1 MAEIKKSDVKII
13 REGNKAFGITPVGVY
28 AFDVVSSFK
37 MASPSVLPFY
47 TNTRQLMPVKIGEFE
62 IVANGEENNYPEE
75 LRLILDENNLTPEI
89 LNKQAQL
96 LYGQGP
102 ALYKLNFENGIRVKY
117 WVTDPEI
124 QAWLDTWD
132 YEDYLLKACIEFRTM
147 NGHFTKFYRNLG
159 ARIGQKAMIA
169 KLDHVSSVYSRLE
182 WPDKNNQIHNII
194 VGDYRQPWR
203 YGLRQYPVFD
213 PQNPFASAVAMR
225 YSNLYSFALDYEY
238 SRSPIHGSLNW
249 IKLSSS
255 IPKLLSNFNEN
266 SMAIK
271 YHIEVPAIYWDKM
284 RDEMEI
290 SCQEQNI
297 PFSEKAFTSAQDKVM
312 EKFSIALSG
321 NDKVGKFV
329 STATMFDE
337 TSNEYIG
344 WKIKPL
350 DQAVKEFIDAQI
362 NIASEALF
370 QVTSGIGLHPA
381 LSNLSKDG
389 NLPSGSE
396 QLYAFKLYLQTGVE
410 IPEGIVMKDINM
422 AINANF
428 PGKGLRMGF
437 YHDVVITESQTNPD
451 DRIANQSSY
460 SDAKKAKLSKESAK

>member
-1 MAEIKKSDVKII
+1 MTEVKNPDVKII

-28 AFDVVSSFK
+28 AFDVVGSFK

-47 TNTRQLMPVKIGEFE
+47 TNTRQLMPTRIGEFE
-62 IVANGEENNYPEE
+62 IVANGLENSYPDE

-102 ALYKLNFENGIRVKY
+102 ALYKLKFEEGRRVKY
-117 WVTDPEI
+117 WLSDPEI
-124 QAWLDTWD
+124 QAWLDSWD

-147 NGHFTKFYRNLG
+147 NGHFSKFYRNKG
-159 ARIGQKAMIA
+159 VRIGEKPIIT
-169 KLDHVSSVYSRLE
+169 KLEHVSSMYSRLE
-182 WPDKNNQIHNII
+182 WPDENNQVNNII
-194 VGDYRQPWR
+194 VGDFRQPWR
-203 YGLRQYPVFD
+203 NGLRKYPVLD
-213 PQNPFASAVAMR
+213 PATPFLNPVSMR

-249 IKLSSS
+249 IRLSSS
-255 IPKLLSNFNEN
+255 IPKLLSNFNDN

-284 RDEMEI
+284 RDEIMLNCE
-290 SCQEQNI
+290 NNGT
-297 PFSEKAFTSAQDKVM
+297 PFTEDIFKNAQDKVM
-312 EKFSIALSG
+312 ESFSIALAG

-329 STATMFDE
+329 STATAYDE
-337 TSNEYIG
+337 IGNSYVG
-344 WKIKPL
+344 WKITAL
-350 DQAVKEFIDAQI
+350 DQKVKDFIDAQI
-362 NIASEALF
+362 NIANEALF
-370 QVTSGIGLHPA
+370 QTTSGIGLHPA

-396 QLYAFKLYLQTGVE
+396 QLYAFKLYLATGVD

-428 PGKGLRMGF
+428 PGKGLRLGF
-437 YHDVVITESQTNPD
+437 YHDVLLTESQTSPT
-451 DRIANQSSY
+451 DRIKNQDSGTNTGN
-460 SDAKKAKLSKESAK
+460 SKQATKP